1 MIKIFKQFIPDD
13 KENTGDINS
22 QSNLRKS
29 ENPAEKTDEG
39 KPDEKETIIDK
50 IKDALQDWSNDNE
63 KDIEEDDNSALRSGL

>member
-1 MIKIFKQFIPDD
+1 MIKISKHFIADD
-13 KENTGDINS
+13 KDKTGDINS
-22 QSNLRKS
+22 QNSLRKS

-39 KPDEKETIIDK
+39 KSDKKETIIDK